1 MPHANAALVESDV
14 LGTATP
20 GAWLFV
26 TIDSTQSQGPRTV
39 ILATAGQA
47 AQGILSDITTNAPV
61 GQGADVATAGTTQ
74 LTAGSAW
81 TAGQQLT
88 SDSQGRGI
96 PLSQY
101 ASGAVFSIT
110 LTSGAVTAASITTA
124 GQNFPNPGGTVTFNV
139 TGSTGTTTDGVLT
152 VSVSSTG
159 SLTGTPTI
167 TTAGSGITGTAVTT
181 FSGTAANV
189 NAVAESNATAAGA
202 VHHVRIVS

>member
-1 MPHANAALVESDV
+1 MPHSNAALVESDV

-26 TIDSTQSQGPRTV
+26 VIDPAQGQGPRTV
-39 ILATAGQA
+39 ILATAGQS
-47 AQGILSDITTNAPV
+47 AQGLLSDITTNAPV
-61 GQGADVATAGTTQ
+61 GQGADVATSGTTQ

-88 SDSQGRGI
+88 SDAQGRGI

-101 ASGAVFSIT
+101 ATGGTFT
-110 LTSGAVTAASITTA
+110 LTISGGAITAASIATP
-124 GQNFPNPGGTVTFNV
+124 GQNYPNPGGTVTFSAS
-139 TGSTGTTTDGVLT
+139 GTGTTTPGELT

-159 SLTGTPTI
+159 ALTGTPTI
-167 TTAGSGITGTAVTT
+167 TNAGAGTATSLTT
-181 FSGTAANV
+181 TYTGPAAAI

-202 VHHVRIVS
+202 VHHVRIIP